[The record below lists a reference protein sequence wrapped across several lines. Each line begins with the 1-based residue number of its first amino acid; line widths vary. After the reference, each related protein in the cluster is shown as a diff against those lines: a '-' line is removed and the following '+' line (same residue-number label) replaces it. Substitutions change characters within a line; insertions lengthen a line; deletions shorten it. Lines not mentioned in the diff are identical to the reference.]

1 MMPSIAEKL
10 ITAMNYLGMHI
21 AEASS
26 GIINKIGIVSVGSGL
41 TNTALTTAIEPQNQ
55 TWLTVSSAVAILSI
69 AGSLMFIV
77 KIIVDIYYARKKD
90 KREQDLHDRNRVTK

>member
-1 MMPSIAEKL
+1 MIPTIADKL

-41 TNTALTTAIEPQNQ
+41 TNTALTTAIQPENEA
-55 TWLTVSSAVAILSI
+55 WLTVSSAVAILSI
-69 AGSLMFIV
+69 AGSLMFII
-77 KIIVDIYYARKKD
+77 KIVVDIYYARKKD
-90 KREQDLHDRNRVTK
+90 KREQELHDRSTTL

>member
-1 MMPSIAEKL
+1 MMPNIAEKL
-10 ITAMNYLGMHI
+10 TNLMHYLGMHI

-41 TNTALTTAIEPQNQ
+41 TNTAVTAVITPQNE
-55 TWLTVSSAVAILSI
+55 TWLTVSNAVAILSI
-69 AGSLMFIV
+69 AGSAMFII

-90 KREQDLHDRNRVTK
+90 KREQQAHDASQ

>member
-1 MMPSIAEKL
+1 MMPNIAEKL
-10 ITAMNYLGMHI
+10 INLMHYLGMHI

-41 TNTALTTAIEPQNQ
+41 TNTAVTAVIMPQNE
-55 TWLTVSSAVAILSI
+55 TWLTVSNAVAILSI
-69 AGSLMFIV
+69 AGSAMFII

-90 KREQDLHDRNRVTK
+90 KREQQAHDASQ